1 MGLSMAEDSRLFAVL
16 VIASTL
22 GSTALLAVALF

>member
-1 MGLSMAEDSRLFAVL
+1 MAEDSRLFAVL